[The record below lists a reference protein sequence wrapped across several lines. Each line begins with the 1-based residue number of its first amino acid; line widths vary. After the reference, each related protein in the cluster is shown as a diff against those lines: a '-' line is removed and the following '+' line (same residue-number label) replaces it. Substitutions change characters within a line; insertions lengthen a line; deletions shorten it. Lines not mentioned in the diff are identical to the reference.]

1 MNIHNW
7 KNRDVFLPNI
17 ALKIPNFKKCCHQ
30 NKTKSIVK
38 KIQIHL
44 PTSLPMFLKLHSLK
58 VNISKITFLRK
69 ILVGICE
76 QIKSVVTG
84 GSSKEKTNL
93 EYNIY

>member
-1 MNIHNW
+1 
-7 KNRDVFLPNI
+7 
-17 ALKIPNFKKCCHQ
+17 
-30 NKTKSIVK
+30 
-38 KIQIHL
+38 
-44 PTSLPMFLKLHSLK
+44 MFLKLHSLK